1 MVHKIWQDYPE
12 IAQELLKVKHIMKS
26 ELQLKVPEVE
36 AKVREY
42 MEASGKYLRAGLCLM
57 FAQLTPEG
65 ITESK
70 RYTAAAIEVFHLATL
85 IHDDV
90 IDQADHRRG
99 IQSLHIQA
107 SNRVAIYAGDYL
119 MAFAARLLSKAHYQL
134 QENPLDSWIMESI
147 LVGELNQMANQ
158 FKLGMTMYDYL
169 RQIRGKTALLFA
181 AATFSGFYSLQ
192 HSAWKNKQ
200 AFYIGQAIGM
210 AFQLQD
216 DLIDYRAPISE
227 SGKPRMQDVQNGI
240 YTAPLIFALQEN
252 PKLTEKLLLDA
263 TLWTQESL
271 DDLQQALLNAGVYA
285 QTERLIQQYVS
296 KAQKRLTALAST
308 EQERAIMTLI
318 SRVM

>member
-1 MVHKIWQDYPE
+1 MVHKIWRNHPE

-26 ELQLKVPEVE
+26 ELQLKIPEIE
-36 AKVREY
+36 EKVRDY
-42 MEASGKYLRAGLCLM
+42 MEAPGKYLRAGLCLM

-65 ITESK
+65 ITEAK

-99 IQSLHIQA
+99 IQSMHIQA
-107 SNRVAIYAGDYL
+107 SNRIAIYAGDYL

-147 LVGELNQMANQ
+147 IVGELNQMANQ

-181 AATFSGFYSLQ
+181 ASTFAGFYSLQ
-192 HSAWKNKQ
+192 QSAWKNKQ
-200 AFYIGQAIGM
+200 AFYVGQAIGM

-216 DLIDYRAPISE
+216 DLIDYRMPMSE

-240 YTAPLIFALQEN
+240 YTAPLIFALQEQ
-252 PKLTEKLLLDA
+252 PQLTQHLFQDP
-263 TLWTQESL
+263 TLWTQEAL
-271 DDLQQALLNAGVYA
+271 DELQQTLVESGVYA
-285 QTERLIQQYVS
+285 QTERLIQQYIT
-296 KAQKRLTALAST
+296 KAEKRLKSIAKP
-308 EQERAIMTLI
+308 EQLEAIMSII
-318 SRVM
+318 SQVM